1 MTTDLRT
8 QRCNSVLIQPRKKR
22 SLLRAGRNTLKA
34 GPIMK
39 GRRNA
44 ALLQHHRIVSGNV
57 SRAMIH
63 NQPTASQCYS
73 NIHIQQSKKQA
84 HRSQAPKCSCYTTQK
99 RKRPAATAAKA
110 TAGEQRQTAALRRQ
124 KLKFGWAETLGT
136 DTAGVINS
144 EISAEQQQS
153 TIGRTT
159 MAGDQKHC
167 PGATSSSMMRQKTPR
182 TIMTARSAESQL

>member
-1 MTTDLRT
+1 MLQQHTHSAE
-8 QRCNSVLIQPRKKR
+8 Q
-22 SLLRAGRNTLKA
+22 KA
-34 GPIMK
+34 GLQEPSTQMQ
-39 GRRNA
+39 
-44 ALLQHHRIVSGNV
+44 LL
-57 SRAMIH
+57 H
-63 NQPTASQCYS
+63 N
-73 NIHIQQSKKQA
+73 K
-84 HRSQAPKCSCYTTQK
+84 K

-159 MAGDQKHC
+159 MADDQKPC
-167 PGATSSSMMRQKTPR
+167 PGATSSSMTRQKTPR
-182 TIMTARSAESQL
+182 TIMAARSAESQQ